1 MRAAVHALQEGGL
14 VERFDLDAFMT
25 FARGYVAGREG
36 GVGVS
41 GEVEEEEEEGDLAPP
56 AVVEFA
62 PNVLVGGGGGAK
74 EKHGEGEHAVAVVGL
89 KKRGRGFWL
98 SWPHSVAADGKARER
113 EESPY
118 GGLM

>member
-25 FARGYVAGREG
+25 FARGYVVEREG
-36 GVGVS
+36 SLGVS
-41 GEVEEEEEEGDLAPP
+41 KEEEEDLAPP
-56 AVVEFA
+56 PVVEFA
-62 PNVLVGGGGGAK
+62 PDVVGGSGVVK
-74 EKHGEGEHAVAVVGL
+74 EKHGEGGHAVAAVGL

-98 SWPHSVAADGKARER
+98 SWPHSVTADGKARER
-113 EESPY
+113 EGSPY